1 MNFEIHCVCNLK
13 NKTVII
19 LMGSLESDYLTVPG
33 QCFACISFVGPDQPQ
48 KNEKLGMK
56 IRGCFATRDEAAS
69 HAKRLQKEDALVDIY
84 VVDMYK
90 WLLIP
95 PDRDQIEDV
104 HYQNEK
110 LEEIMTKYRANQSAA
125 ASMFEKR
132 KRDMMAKPI
141 DGSETPYIEPGDE
154 NSKFYNK
161 PDVPPI
167 PHPADLLDDLKK
179 EFPEASMEELVAK
192 ADIRVAA
199 EVLKRKAAAE
209 AEEKEAADRAAATR
223 EPIIEEEEVPDAA

>member
-1 MNFEIHCVCNLK
+1 
-13 NKTVII
+13 
-19 LMGSLESDYLTVPG
+19 MGSLEQDYLTVPG
-33 QCFACISFVGPDQPQ
+33 QLFACISFVGPDQPQ

-95 PDRDQIEDV
+95 PDRDQINDV

-110 LEEIMTKYRANQSAA
+110 LEEIMVKYRENQSQAA
-125 ASMFEKR
+125 AMFEKR
-132 KRDMMAKPI
+132 KRDMTAKPI
-141 DGSETPYIEPGDE
+141 PGDTPYIEPGDE
-154 NSKFYNK
+154 NSKFYTK

-167 PHPADLLDDLKK
+167 PHPADLIDDLKK
-179 EFPEASMEELVAK
+179 EFPDMEMPELVKLADERVSAEIARRKAIEEAEAK
-192 ADIRVAA
+192 AQATIPEGDETADG
-199 EVLKRKAAAE
+199 E
-209 AEEKEAADRAAATR
+209 ATA
-223 EPIIEEEEVPDAA
+223 

>member
-1 MNFEIHCVCNLK
+1 
-13 NKTVII
+13 
-19 LMGSLESDYLTVPG
+19 MGSLEQDYLTVPG
-33 QCFACISFVGPDQPQ
+33 QYFACISFVGPDQPQ

-110 LEEIMTKYRANQSAA
+110 LEEIMQKYRANQTAA

-132 KRDMMAKPI
+132 KRDMTAKPQP
-141 DGSETPYIEPGDE
+141 GPYPYIDPSDE
-154 NSKFYNK
+154 NSKFYTK

-167 PHPADLLDDLKK
+167 PHPADIVEDLRK
-179 EFPEASMEELVAK
+179 EFPDKTMDELVK
-192 ADIRVAA
+192 MADEKVAQ
-199 EVLKRKAAAE
+199 
-209 AEEKEAADRAAATR
+209 
-223 EPIIEEEEVPDAA
+223 IIEERKMPAVEITTVEEGDEDEVPSTPA